1 MKANRLEAFS
11 DGVIA
16 IIAAAM
22 PRGDGQQVLIVLD
35 EEPLASLAT
44 RRLEELGYVPTGFT
58 SSSAAL
64 AAFRAEDPGRFDAV
78 ITDERMPGMTGTAL
92 IRELRGIRREIPILL
107 ISGYLGADVVRRA
120 REVGADELLK
130 KPVSASELAI
140 GLARVL
146 RQ

>member
-35 EEPLASLAT
+35 EEPLASLPPAHSRSWAT
-44 RRLEELGYVPTGFT
+44 CPPGSPRAARRWRPSAPTGALRCGDHRRAHAGNDGDGADPR
-58 SSSAAL
+58 AA
-64 AAFRAEDPGRFDAV
+64 
-78 ITDERMPGMTGTAL
+78 
-92 IRELRGIRREIPILL
+92 GIRREIPILL
-107 ISGYLGADVVRRA
+107 MSGYLGADVVRRA